1 MAAVDIADVIGE
13 RYPRPSYA
21 RTNGVCLLAPK
32 PIRRTA
38 VSPRLSR
45 LRSVNWPLQP
55 TSSLGQR

>member
-45 LRSVNWPLQP
+45 
-55 TSSLGQR
+55 TSFSELATATYV